1 MKLGVLSSFLWLF
14 SYNYNCSPVSAF
26 ASRIR
31 PLSRVVPWLHSP
43 PACLD
48 FNPSLKNSY
57 KPNFSLRAT
66 PKESSR
72 QDDVPKGTE
81 PRRPLSRMVY
91 SMWYAMTALFPQLR
105 KVVRRQDSDL
115 DISLRLQDGLIGLLA
130 YLSVGVLAYHC
141 VFEKW
146 SVVDALYFSVACFST
161 VGCVVQYFAI
171 LNRCCLVSR

>member
-1 MKLGVLSSFLWLF
+1 MKLGVLSSLLWLF

-26 ASRIR
+26 ASRTR

-48 FNPSLKNSY
+48 FNPSLEKSNNS
-57 KPNFSLRAT
+57 KLSLWAT
-66 PKESSR
+66 KESSR

-81 PRRPLSRMVY
+81 PRRRLSRLY

-105 KVVRRQDSDL
+105 KVARRRENDL

-146 SVVDALYFSVACFST
+146 PVVDALYFSVACFST
-161 VGCVVQYFAI
+161 VGCVVQSFAI
-171 LNRCCLVSR
+171 LCA